1 MDLVT
6 PSWSLGQMAEGTV
19 RKSRLWLAK
28 FALILIGSGFG
39 LAVAEIALRIIWR
52 PQLTSW
58 QRNLKTAIEIDP
70 GIIHGVAGPAHINTN
85 SMGIRGDEWSSDR
98 SKEYRIL
105 AIGGSTTECL
115 LNDQSNTWP
124 ALLQT
129 KLGTLNDRKVWV
141 GNAGHGGF
149 NSRHNVL
156 EMKYMLDQYDPDA
169 VVILIGGNDM
179 GVLLAEGAEYDAG
192 FIYNPEKVRNLA
204 VTDFPEKPIAIL
216 KSTTPP
222 KRPVT
227 RWVHNFYLSMFAKE
241 TLRRYRA
248 PRAGLTHD
256 VAMYKQQ
263 RELRRNAWLVV
274 NEMPRDISHGLEGYA
289 NNLREMIR
297 LAKQRHVRLIF
308 MTQPELLQ
316 PNMSQE
322 MIDHIWSGWIG
333 DPSLNIYWSPEVA
346 AKVLSAHNELLL
358 KIGRDEG
365 IECIDLAS
373 RVPKSLD
380 IFFDQCHFTDYGCN
394 VVADF
399 VVEHFR
405 QGPVVS
411 RP

>member
-1 MDLVT
+1 MINQT
-6 PSWSLGQMAEGTV
+6 HG
-19 RKSRLWLAK
+19 RHCCRLS
-28 FALILIGSGFG
+28 SG
-39 LAVAEIALRIIWR
+39 
-52 PQLTSW
+52 
-58 QRNLKTAIEIDP
+58 NLN
-70 GIIHGVAGPAHINTN
+70 G
-85 SMGIRGDEWSSDR
+85 
-98 SKEYRIL
+98 
-105 AIGGSTTECL
+105 
-115 LNDQSNTWP
+115 
-124 ALLQT
+124 
-129 KLGTLNDRKVWV
+129 RKVWV

-169 VVILIGGNDM
+169 VVVLIGGNDM
-179 GVLLAEGAEYDAG
+179 GLLLGEGAEYDPG
-192 FIYNPEKVRNLA
+192 FIYNSEKMRNLA
-204 VTDFPEKPIAIL
+204 VTDFPEKPIEIL

-222 KRPVT
+222 RRAAM
-227 RWVHNFYLSMFAKE
+227 RWVHNFYVSMFAKE

-248 PRAGLTHD
+248 PRAGLIHD

-274 NEMPRDISHGLEGYA
+274 NEMPREISRGLEGYA
-289 NNLREMIR
+289 NNLHEMIR

-346 AKVLSAHNELLL
+346 AKVLDAHNELLL
-358 KIGRDEG
+358 KICRDEG

-373 RVPKSLD
+373 KVPKSLD
-380 IFFDQCHFTDYGCN
+380 VFFDQCHFTDHGCN
-394 VVADF
+394 VVADL

-405 QGPVVS
+405 NVPEVTPTA
-411 RP
+411 R